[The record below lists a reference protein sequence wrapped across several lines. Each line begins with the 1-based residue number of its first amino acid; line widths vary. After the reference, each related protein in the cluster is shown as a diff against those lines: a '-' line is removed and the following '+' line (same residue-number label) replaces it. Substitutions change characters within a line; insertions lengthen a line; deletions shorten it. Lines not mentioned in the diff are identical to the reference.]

1 MRGMGLLLQ
10 LLIRKVLQFLPG
22 EKTLNVRRQYCMI
35 FFVTSYLISLTI
47 VDYFKNTELF
57 SFKTDPTN
65 SVTSFSK
72 TTQYMSEFRYLFAA
86 ASLDQ
91 EGLVLYAGG
100 LGGNNDAVSK
110 TVDIF
115 CATQHDMFPTPLFL
129 YSGPCNQFTSDSRG
143 IFVFF
148 TYFYPF
154 LFFLMIL
161 DIFKWIFMRF
171 RSKGVKKTFCINFK
185 RMLLS
190 RSFWGCFCLII
201 VFGPVG
207 YVLLCVWSFWNWR
220 KRRNNPLQFQQLED
234 SFLEDVS
241 SSDVHI
247 ARLEVETSG
256 QPRSKPFS
264 QQELAAKSSFS
275 QVEVLLANRQ
285 WRRFMSYEGSHRCPY
300 WNLKHDSYK
309 TIPVPRDGDCLFYCF
324 QRILQKRNY
333 INIPSR
339 QESAVKTIN
348 ELRTSI
354 SINMLTQNG
363 TQRCFVNGEFSDFS
377 IEGNVHLHCEAI
389 RLGNRGLSS
398 YGGIDEVVSFCN
410 IFNIS
415 IQLHIPEIFDPLL
428 FNSKNCH
435 VDNPEMLLLTLGW
448 DSEGTRARGQ
458 DHWQILQFKDDQA
471 ALSKQISMVSS
482 PFRIICEKDLIWD
495 HSGHA
500 LPFSGSFGEVH
511 KCSWLGH
518 DVAVK
523 QFHTSDNFHEFDKEA
538 RLMHSIQSFN
548 CVRMYGACAQPRQA
562 IVMEWMG
569 GGNLREYLLQRP
581 IAPMHRRLSL
591 FRQICAG
598 LNSLHSHQPHPII
611 HSDLKPSN
619 ILLDSTKKIAKIGDF
634 GLSKMKASGG
644 LKSSNAAGTILY
656 QSPEILLWSSS
667 SRPQTDVFAMGLILW
682 ESLTGKNVWHDDGG
696 TCLSAG
702 QLISKYNKQE
712 RPPLSA
718 IPDDVEPD
726 IVTLMQ
732 DCWAENPNHRPTA
745 EELWKRMSALDVNNA
760 DFNQP
765 LIAYKEDW
773 IVNSHS
779 FEDCLRRALPGD
791 TYKLLL
797 LELPSI
803 EEKYREFPVQ
813 ELIKRCKLS
822 EVEAKCIIVYTLVWP
837 ETHCP
842 RNQQLFFLFCKSYRD
857 RNDRALE
864 KFADFSFNF
873 WNGIYKLP
881 KLAKSLFRGL
891 DRRLSDMND
900 LYEVGNIV
908 HWHYPSSSTTEMHVA
923 SVFSR
928 GGTLISFVGVV
939 DAVSIQD
946 FSLKPSEHEF
956 MLSYTSS
963 FTVEVALPCERAR
976 LLSSAFGS
984 LPDNVDLVVLR
995 SRNAAIHSIPPEH
1008 DFVNVTIGTP

>member
-1 MRGMGLLLQ
+1 MYVVS
-10 LLIRKVLQFLPG
+10 ITFL
-22 EKTLNVRRQYCMI
+22 
-35 FFVTSYLISLTI
+35 FFVTSYLINLTI
-47 VDYFKNTELF
+47 VDTFKNAELF

-65 SVTSFSK
+65 SVASFSK
-72 TTQYMSEFRYLFAA
+72 TIQYMNRSRANFAA
-86 ASLDQ
+86 ASLTK
-91 EGLVLYAGG
+91 EGLVLFAGG
-100 LGGNNDAVSK
+100 VGSK
-110 TVDIF
+110 RIVERSVDIF
-115 CATQHDMFPTPLFL
+115 CVSQHDVFPFLFL
-129 YSGPCNQFTSDSRG
+129 YSKKVLGPCNRDLSDHRAL
-143 IFVFF
+143 ILFF
-148 TYFYPF
+148 TVFYPGLF
-154 LFFLMIL
+154 LLMML
-161 DIFKWIFMRF
+161 EMF
-171 RSKGVKKTFCINFK
+171 RWHLHRATGAICDPGQKGPFCGNCK
-185 RMLLS
+185 RVLLR
-190 RSFWGCFCLII
+190 RSFWACFCLII
-201 VFGPVG
+201 VFGPLGFVA
-207 YVLLCVWSFWNWR
+207 LCMWRFGNWR
-220 KRRNNPLQFQQLED
+220 KSINNPFQFQQLVGSD
-234 SFLEDVS
+234 SQDASPSNVHSAHLE
-241 SSDVHI
+241 
-247 ARLEVETSG
+247 LETLG
-256 QPRSKPFS
+256 QPRSNPFN
-264 QQELAAKSSFS
+264 QQQLAAKSSFS
-275 QVEVLLANRQ
+275 QVERLLANRQ
-285 WRRFMSYEGSHRCPY
+285 WRRFMSHEGSPPRSF

-324 QRILQKRNY
+324 ERILQKLNR
-333 INIPSR
+333 INLPSR
-339 QESAVKTIN
+339 QESAVISIN
-348 ELRTSI
+348 GLRTSI
-354 SINMLTQNG
+354 SSNILAQNG
-363 TQRCFVNGEFSDFS
+363 TQRCFVNGELWDFS
-377 IEGNVHLHCEAI
+377 IEGSVHLHCEAI

-398 YGGIDEVVSFCN
+398 YGGIHEVVSFCN

-415 IQLHIPEIFDPLL
+415 IQLHIPEISDPLL

-435 VDNPEMLLLTLGW
+435 VDNPEILLLSLGW
-448 DSEGTRARGQ
+448 DSEGTRAPGE
-458 DHWQILQFKDDQA
+458 DHWQILQVKDDQI
-471 ALSKQISMVSS
+471 ALFKQTSMANS
-482 PFRIICEKDLIWD
+482 PFRIISEKDLIRD
-495 HSGHA
+495 YSCHA
-500 LPFSGSFGEVH
+500 LTVSGSFGEVH

-523 QFHTSDNFHEFDKEA
+523 TLHTSDSFHEFDKEA
-538 RLMHSIQSFN
+538 RLMHSIQSPN
-548 CVRMYGACAQPRQA
+548 CVRMFGTCATPRQA

-598 LNSLHSHQPHPII
+598 LNSLHSHQYHPII

-634 GLSKMKASGG
+634 GLSKMKASASAAS
-644 LKSSNAAGTILY
+644 KSSSAAGTILY
-656 QSPEILLWSSS
+656 QAPEILLWASS

-682 ESLTGKNVWHDDGG
+682 ELLSGKNVWHDDDG
-696 TCLSAG
+696 TYLSAG

-726 IVTLMQ
+726 IVALMQ
-732 DCWAENPNHRPTA
+732 DCWAEDPNRRPTA

-765 LIAYKEDW
+765 LIAYKKDW
-773 IVNSHS
+773 IVNTLS
-779 FEDCLRRALPGD
+779 FEDCLRRALPED

-797 LELPSI
+797 LELPRI

-813 ELIKRCKLS
+813 ELIKSCKLS

-837 ETHCP
+837 ATHCP

-857 RNDRALE
+857 RNDSALE

-873 WNGIYKLP
+873 WNGIHKLP

-928 GGTLISFVGVV
+928 GGTLISFVGVL

-976 LLSSAFGS
+976 LLSSAFGL

-995 SRNAAIHSIPPEH
+995 SRNAAIHSIP
-1008 DFVNVTIGTP
+1008 